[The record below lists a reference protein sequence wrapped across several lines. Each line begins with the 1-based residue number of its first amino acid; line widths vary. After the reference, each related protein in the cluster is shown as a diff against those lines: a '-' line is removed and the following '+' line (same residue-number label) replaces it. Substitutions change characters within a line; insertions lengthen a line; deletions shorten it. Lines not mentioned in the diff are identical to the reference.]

1 MKHNA
6 MLKSEYDVKMKKLQD
21 TWLEVNRE
29 MTSDKI
35 PGTEELEQMVGL
47 VQSKAKV
54 KSMHEML
61 KEQTKD

>member
-47 VQSKAKV
+47 V
-54 KSMHEML
+54 
-61 KEQTKD
+61 